1 MNQLEHFDS
10 DVVSDADVSLE
21 LENSVVLAT
30 PKNKCI
36 DFQVVG
42 NVLDDAVVNEESNNN
57 NNNNNNEDDDA
68 SIRSRDTLL
77 LLPAADVELVDEPLC
92 LLVPALSMS
101 TNAESSIPQ
110 ADVIDHYS
118 DSLVVVNELS
128 IVTRKRSPDF
138 EIIDWQESSEEL
150 KYFRRDMEGELQIRG
165 FPHHHCLLFTGEHPT
180 NLVSIFTIIN

>member
-21 LENSVVLAT
+21 LENSVVQAT

-42 NVLDDAVVNEESNNN
+42 NVLDDAVVNGES

-68 SIRSRDTLL
+68 SVRSRDTLL

-92 LLVPALSMS
+92 HLES
-101 TNAESSIPQ
+101 TSAESFIPQ

-165 FPHHHCLLFTGEHPT
+165 FPHHHCLLFTAEHPT
-180 NLVSIFTIIN
+180 NLVSLFTIIN